1 MDHPPYLPELNP
13 IENIRGV
20 MREELKNFPQ
30 VTFSDQLF
38 EQFQVIRLV
47 IGRDYNLIQN
57 LYSPMPNRL

>member
-30 VTFSDQLF
+30 VTFSD
-38 EQFQVIRLV
+38 
-47 IGRDYNLIQN
+47 
-57 LYSPMPNRL
+57 